1 MTNLLLRL
9 FVKNHTETSDPR
21 VRSAI
26 GSLSGIVGIVCNVLL
41 FLGKLLVGTLAGS
54 VSITAD
60 ALNNLSDAS
69 GSIVTLIG
77 FRLADKPADEHHP
90 YGHARAEYLSG
101 LAVAVLILFIGV
113 ELADSSI
120 RKIFA
125 PTPVTASPVILA
137 VLAASIAVKLW
148 MALFN
153 RNLGKRI
160 GSAALEATAADSRND
175 CIATTAVALA
185 AILESTLD
193 IRVDG
198 WFGLG
203 VAAFILL
210 SGWDLARTTISPLLG
225 ENADPEL
232 REKILDYIQAHPKVL
247 GYHDLMVHDYGPG
260 QRFASLH
267 VEMDHRED
275 PMDCHDIIDG
285 MERECL
291 RSHNVHLVIHYDPVI
306 TDDPELTRLKDA
318 CAALLRA
325 WDPRLTLH
333 DFRMIQG
340 RRHMNLVFDV
350 PLPRDLRDSEH
361 PLRRHIEDTLNQEG
375 PLVYHVKIT
384 YDLTDY
390 KAAK

>member
-1 MTNLLLRL
+1 MTDLLLRL
-9 FVKNHTETSDPR
+9 FVKNHTDTDDPR

-26 GSLSGIVGIVCNVLL
+26 GALSGMVGIGCNVLL

-77 FRLADKPADEHHP
+77 FRFADKPADEHHP

-120 RKIFA
+120 RKIVA
-125 PTPVTASPVILA
+125 PTAVEMSPVLLT
-137 VLAASIAVKLW
+137 VLASSIAVKLW

-153 RNLGKRI
+153 RTLGKRI
-160 GSAALEATAADSRND
+160 GSTALLATAADSRND
-175 CIATTAVALA
+175 CVATAAVALA
-185 AILESTLD
+185 AILESALV

-203 VAAFILL
+203 VALFILM
-210 SGWDLARTTISPLLG
+210 SGWNLAKDTISPLLG
-225 ENADPEL
+225 ENADPSL
-232 REKILDYIQAHPKVL
+232 REKILSDIQAHPKVL

-275 PMDCHDIIDG
+275 PMDCHEIIDHL
-285 MERECL
+285 EWECL
-291 RSHNVHLVIHYDPVI
+291 RRHNVHLVIHYDPVI
-306 TDDPELTRLKDA
+306 TNDPELTRLKEE
-318 CAALLRA
+318 CSLLLQSL
-325 WDPRLTLH
+325 DPRLALH
-333 DFRMIQG
+333 DFRMVQG

-350 PLPRDLRDSEH
+350 TLPTDLRGKESAIRH
-361 PLRRHIEDTLNQEG
+361 HIEETLNEDG

-384 YDLTDY
+384 YDMADY
-390 KAAK
+390 QK